1 MQKAL
6 VILGMYVIL
15 FGIAGVEV
23 YFKLKKDRKNNT
35 DKKENN
41 HK

>member
-15 FGIAGVEV
+15 FGIAGVDV
-23 YFKLKKDRKNNT
+23 YFKLKKDNKKKQKE
-35 DKKENN
+35 DKKS
-41 HK
+41 